1 MQSSQAW
8 LDKGVEYKCSLR
20 TYASEAEAKRQPAMQ
35 TTSCID
41 AAKVIAFR
49 VTCNRELCTGG
60 DRSCRHVEL
69 DILDQQSSY
78 ETGDHVAIFPDN
90 EKVSLSL
97 ALALAL
103 LSFPPSPPSSLPP
116 FLPPS
121 LPPSL
126 PPFLPPSCL
135 PSTRSLARSLA
146 LPQSVHQ
153 HIQHTCCKICKTT
166 EHITNTSL

>member
-20 TYASEAEAKRQPAMQ
+20 TYASEAEAKRQPAIQ

-90 EKVSLSL
+90 EQVSLCPSL
-97 ALALAL
+97 L
-103 LSFPPSPPSSLPP
+103 L
-116 FLPPS
+116 S

-126 PPFLPPSCL
+126 PPPLPPSLHSSL
-135 PSTRSLARSLA
+135 PPSSPPLARSLARSAPVCTPAHPAHKL
-146 LPQSVHQ
+146 
-153 HIQHTCCKICKTT
+153 
-166 EHITNTSL
+166 